1 MAQTLILRHTGECR
15 FRVERQSDGKASP
28 AVELQAP
35 DAVAVP
41 GRPDSHLL
49 RNLGW
54 YLEKFLDYP
63 FPPNTELAD
72 RIQDALTAWGEDCFA
87 RLFAGQAL
95 IWYHEARQAGLD
107 RLTLKIASDDPRI
120 LGWPWE
126 ALRDPDG
133 TTLAHSCR
141 IERQVSALHDPL
153 PLPEGL
159 PTDRINIL
167 LVIARPYGDKDVGY
181 HALARPLVERV
192 SACGLPVRIEVL
204 RPPTF
209 EQLQRHLHRRPGFYH
224 ILHFDGHGGYG
235 EAAYGGNGD
244 CFRGVEGRLIF
255 ETRDGADEAVSADK
269 LAPLLSD
276 YRIPIMVLNACQSA
290 RIDER
295 ADDPFASVA
304 AALLKAGI
312 RSVVAMG
319 YNLYVSA
326 AQQFV
331 PAFYDRLIESG
342 EVAEA
347 TRAGRRAMLAQDARV
362 CARGTYP
369 LRDWLVPVL
378 YQQEA
383 LVLPV
388 AELRSAPERVERL
401 PEEARKLGDYGF
413 IGRQR
418 AIQALERAVLTQ
430 PQAVLLIHGMAGVGK
445 STLVMGYLRWLEQT
459 QGLGDPEEGTPFA
472 GILWLGFEDIRS
484 AEFVV
489 NALVEPLFGHA
500 ATAAPLDQKLPA
512 LTQALRDTPLLIVW
526 DNFESAAGIPGTEVT
541 PQLPETDRQQLGTLI
556 QGLRGGKSR
565 LLLTSR
571 SRESWLAT
579 TAVYR
584 LPLGGLQ
591 GEERWEYCNAV
602 VADLGLRP
610 KREDAHYGALM
621 DALDGHP
628 LAMRAVLLRLGETSA
643 ETLLAELEAAF
654 SGSEGDESTRRIF
667 AALALLDAG
676 LPDAFAPLL
685 QLIGLHRRY
694 VHVASLEQI
703 AEGAGTPV
711 TRETLNPCLAALE
724 TGGLLHHEGQGIYL
738 MHPAL
743 SGFLADRH
751 PATEAAQRGFVD
763 FMGGYAD
770 QLAPKQLH
778 EQRGHFAIHGVSF
791 HQALGLA
798 SELGMQTHVLALT
811 QSLATFAQNRRD
823 LAAAR
828 QLFEALAT
836 ESEKADDQDGL
847 AGAYHQLGMIA
858 EEQRDFASAEAWY
871 RKALAILDQQ
881 GNAHGTA
888 SSHHQLGMIA
898 EEQRDFASA
907 EAWYKKSLAILEQQG
922 DAHGA
927 AASYHHLG
935 VIAQKQRDFASAEAW
950 YKKSLAILEQQGD
963 AHGAASSHHQLG
975 TIAQEQRDFASA
987 EAWYKKSLA
996 IKEQQGNAHGAAL
1009 SYHQLG
1015 RIAEEQRDFASAEAW
1030 YRKSLAI
1037 FEQQGNAHGAA
1048 LSYHQLGRIAEEQRD
1063 FASAEAWYRKS
1074 LAIEEQQGNAHGA
1087 ASSYHQL
1094 GIVAQKQ
1101 RDFASAEAWYRKSL
1115 AIKEQQG
1122 NAHGAATSYH
1132 QLGIVAQ
1139 KQRDF
1144 TSAEAWY
1151 RKSLGIFEQQGNAHG
1166 AALSYHQLGIIAQEQ
1181 RDFASAEAWYRK
1193 ALAIKEQQ
1201 GNAHGAASSYGQL
1214 GSLALEQRDFAS
1226 AGAWFLK
1233 AIERFAQSNDSHYL
1247 GIAVRDF
1254 ARTLQAADAPVQTA
1268 LRQDW
1273 QEAGL
1278 DQLITLEDLERQLRE
1293 QKPND

>member
-1 MAQTLILRHTGECR
+1 MHQTLIVRHTGECS
-15 FRVERQSDGKASP
+15 FRVERQSDGKASQT
-28 AVELQAP
+28 VTLQAP
-35 DAVAVP
+35 DAVAVT

-49 RNLGW
+49 RDLGW
-54 YLEKFLDYP
+54 YLERFLDYP

-72 RIQDALTAWGEDCFA
+72 RIQVALTAWGEDSFA

-95 IWYHEARQAGLD
+95 FWYHAARQAGLE

-126 ALRDPDG
+126 ALRDPEG

-209 EQLQRHLHRRPGFYH
+209 DQLQRHLHRRPGFYH

-235 EAAYGGNGD
+235 ETAYSGNGD
-244 CFRGVEGRLIF
+244 CFRGAEGRLIF

-269 LAPLLSD
+269 LIPLLSE

-312 RSVVAMG
+312 CSVVAMG

-362 CARGTYP
+362 CARGSYP

-430 PQAVLLIHGMAGVGK
+430 PQAALLIHGMAGVGK

-459 QGLGDPEEGTPFA
+459 QGVGDTEEGAPFA
-472 GILWLGFEDIRS
+472 GVLWLGFEDIRS

-489 NALVEPLFGHA
+489 NALVEPLFGHP
-500 ATAAPLDQKLPA
+500 ATAAPLEQKLPA

-541 PQLPETDRQQLGTLI
+541 PQLPETDRQQLGALI
-556 QGLRGGKSR
+556 KGLRGGKSR

-571 SRESWLAT
+571 SRETWLAP

-610 KREDAHYGALM
+610 NREDAHYGALM
-621 DALDGHP
+621 DVLDGHP
-628 LAMRAVLLRLGETSA
+628 LAMRAVLLRLGETLA
-643 ETLLAELEAAF
+643 ETLLVELEVAF
-654 SGSEGDESTRRIF
+654 AGSEGDESTRRIF

-703 AEGAGTPV
+703 AKGAGTPV
-711 TRETLNPCLAALE
+711 TRETLTPCLAALE
-724 TGGLLHHEGQGIYL
+724 TGGLLHHEGLGIYR

-743 SGFLADRH
+743 SGFLAGRH
-751 PATEAAQRGFVD
+751 PATEAVRRGFVD

-770 QLAPKQLH
+770 QLGPKELH
-778 EQRGHFAIHGVSF
+778 EQHGHFAIHGANF

-798 SELGMQTHVLALT
+798 SGLGMQTHVLVLT
-811 QSLATFAQNRRD
+811 QSLAAFAQNRRD

-836 ESEKADDQDGL
+836 ESEAADNQKVLG
-847 AGAYHQLGMIA
+847 GAYHQLG
-858 EEQRDFASAEAWY
+858 
-871 RKALAILDQQ
+871 
-881 GNAHGTA
+881 T
-888 SSHHQLGMIA
+888 
-898 EEQRDFASA
+898 
-907 EAWYKKSLAILEQQG
+907 
-922 DAHGA
+922 
-927 AASYHHLG
+927 
-935 VIAQKQRDFASAEAW
+935 
-950 YKKSLAILEQQGD
+950 
-963 AHGAASSHHQLG
+963 
-975 TIAQEQRDFASA
+975 
-987 EAWYKKSLA
+987 
-996 IKEQQGNAHGAAL
+996 
-1009 SYHQLG
+1009 
-1015 RIAEEQRDFASAEAW
+1015 IAEEQRDFASAEAW

-1048 LSYHQLGRIAEEQRD
+1048 SSYHQLGMLAEEQRD

-1074 LAIEEQQGNAHGA
+1074 LAILEQQGNAHGAASSYGQLGNLALEQRDFASAEAWYRKSLAVFEQQGNAHGA

-1094 GIVAQKQ
+1094 GRVAQAQ
-1101 RDFASAEAWYRKSL
+1101 RDFA
-1115 AIKEQQG
+1115 
-1122 NAHGAATSYH
+1122 T
-1132 QLGIVAQ
+1132 
-1139 KQRDF
+1139 
-1144 TSAEAWY
+1144 
-1151 RKSLGIFEQQGNAHG
+1151 
-1166 AALSYHQLGIIAQEQ
+1166 
-1181 RDFASAEAWYRK
+1181 
-1193 ALAIKEQQ
+1193 
-1201 GNAHGAASSYGQL
+1201 
-1214 GSLALEQRDFAS
+1214 

-1233 AIERFAQSNDSHYL
+1233 AIERFDQSNDSHYL
-1247 GIAVRDF
+1247 GISVRNF
-1254 ARTLQAADAPVQTA
+1254 ARTLQAADAPVQA
-1268 LRQDW
+1268 VLRQGW
-1273 QEAGL
+1273 REAGL
-1278 DQLITLEDLERQLRE
+1278 DRLITLEDLERQLRE
-1293 QKPND
+1293 QEPND